1 MSATSLKETEGDH
14 KAERL
19 NGQAMLS
26 FSVPTYNDF
35 ELSCSCRIIQ
45 VVNKHFA
52 MERILTSLVCV
63 NSVLTE

>member
-1 MSATSLKETEGDH
+1 MRATSLKETEGDH

-26 FSVPTYNDF
+26 FSVPTFNDF

-52 MERILTSLVCV
+52 M
-63 NSVLTE
+63 

>member
-1 MSATSLKETEGDH
+1 MDMSNEGNLTERDWGDH

-26 FSVPTYNDF
+26 FSVPTFNDF

-52 MERILTSLVCV
+52 M
-63 NSVLTE
+63 